1 MKERCLS
8 LYDGV
13 TTRHRREGP
22 LLDTIL
28 PETFRALLRAF
39 QPCFTGPSYGNFQAL
54 VTGWLHC
61 LGRRTVTA
69 VALASGALSHR
80 HISVFHRFFTRA
92 RWTLDALGQVVFTL
106 ALAWIP
112 ADQPLFVLLDDTLA
126 RKGGKCISL
135 GSMHHDPLLS
145 SARKPFFSFG
155 HVWVILALWVPL
167 PLGEARGFALP
178 VLFRLYRSSK
188 RGGQRDAAAHP
199 TVGKRQAKAAEAAA
213 SGDQRTKLELARAL
227 IQVIAGWAG
236 ARTVYVVGDS
246 LYAGR
251 TVLEQRPPTV
261 HIISRLRMDAA
272 LWTPPAPRRPGQKGR
287 SRRRGTRLP
296 APQELAKTR
305 RHWHRLPVQL
315 YGRHVTTQVFRL
327 TALWYVALRDH
338 PVRIVVVR
346 DPAGRRRDE
355 AFFCTDDTVG
365 AAFILEGYARRW
377 TLEVA
382 FRDGKQHLGFE
393 DPQSQTAQ
401 AVRRTA
407 PLAFL
412 VYDLV
417 LLWAADRARAG
428 AKPSWLQRPWYR
440 DKAAPSFRD
449 LLTALRRE
457 AWRLHVF
464 DPTFHLRCR
473 QKWLPSWAEALLETA

>member
-1 MKERCLS
+1 MA
-8 LYDGV
+8 
-13 TTRHRREGP
+13 
-22 LLDTIL
+22 TIL
-28 PETFRALLRAF
+28 PETFRALLLAF
-39 QPCFTGPSYGNFQAL
+39 QPCFTGPSWRNFEAI
-54 VTGWLHC
+54 VAGWVHC

-92 RWTLDALGQVVFTL
+92 QWTLDALGQVVFTL

-112 ADQPLFVLLDDTLA
+112 ADQRLFLLLDDTLA

-135 GSMHHDPLLS
+135 ASMHHDPLLS

-155 HVWVILALWVPL
+155 HVWVVLAIWVPL

-199 TVGKRQAKAAEAAA
+199 TAGKRQAKAAEAAA
-213 SGDQRTKLELARAL
+213 KGEQRTKLELAREL
-227 IQVIAGWAG
+227 IGIVAGWAG
-236 ARTVYVVGDS
+236 QRTVYVVGDS

-251 TVLEQRPPTV
+251 TILEQRPPNV
-261 HIISRLRMDAA
+261 HVISRLRMDAA
-272 LWTPPAPRRPGQKGR
+272 LWTSPAPRRPGQKGR
-287 SRRRGTRLP
+287 SRRRGLRLP

-305 RHWHRLPVQL
+305 RHWHQLPVHL
-315 YGRHVTTQVFRL
+315 YGRSVTTHVFTL
-327 TALWYVALRDH
+327 TALWYVALRDQ

-355 AFFCTDDTVG
+355 AFFCTDVTVG
-365 AAFILEGYARRW
+365 AAFLLEAYARRW
-377 TLEVA
+377 SLEVA

-393 DPQSQTAQ
+393 DPQNQ
-401 AVRRTA
+401 APLAVQRTA

-412 VYDLV
+412 VYGLV
-417 LLWAADRARAG
+417 LLWAASRAQAG
-428 AKPSWLQRPWYR
+428 EEPSWLRRPW
-440 DKAAPSFRD
+440 DPHKAAPSFRD
-449 LLTALRRE
+449 LLIALRRE
-457 AWRLHVF
+457 AWRQHVF
-464 DPTFHLRCR
+464 DLPYHLRCP